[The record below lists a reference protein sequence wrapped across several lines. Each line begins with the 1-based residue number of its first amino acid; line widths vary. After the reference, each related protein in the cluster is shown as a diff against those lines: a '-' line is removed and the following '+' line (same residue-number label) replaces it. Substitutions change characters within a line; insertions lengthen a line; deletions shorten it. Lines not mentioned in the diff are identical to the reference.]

1 MMIESLTTLVNENL
15 TTEEQAKM
23 AKDFAGY
30 VLEVNPFDRT
40 DYETL
45 IKEVLELGT
54 FPCDMDAATKEA
66 IQNCLIEVLK
76 INGIDLFKDS
86 YRTRMAKQKLER
98 LKNELNE
105 QHKKLVDHY
114 NQANGQPMNDKRGAR
129 SFFNKVDKL
138 EDKKSELI
146 KQIEVQEERIE
157 RLEWADE
164 RKRLGLNKQ
173 GGLMLTIDNIPRIEE
188 ELERAERGESHFAPA
203 TLRKYKKELA
213 RLKAEKEQLNNASS
227 KAQEIINSGKLNQ
240 WKKYPTVYFIKGL
253 RKVAIELKNGAFEVS
268 SKYAPQT
275 DEEKEIVK
283 EILNMEV

>member
-1 MMIESLTTLVNENL
+1 MMIEGLTTIVNENL
-15 TTEEQAKM
+15 TTEEQNKM
-23 AKDFAGY
+23 AKDFQNY

-40 DYETL
+40 DYKTL

-76 INGIDLFKDS
+76 INGIDLSEDS

-129 SFFNKVDKL
+129 AFFNKVDKL

-146 KQIEVQEERIE
+146 KQIKEQEERVE

-164 RKRLGLNKQ
+164 NRRNGRNKQ

-203 TLRKYKKELA
+203 TLRKYRKELA
-213 RLKAEKEQLNNASS
+213 RLKTGKEQLSNASS
-227 KAQEIINSGKLNQ
+227 KAQKIINSGKVNQ

-275 DEEKEIVK
+275 DEEKAIVK
-283 EILNMEV
+283 EILG

>member
-1 MMIESLTTLVNENL
+1 MT
-15 TTEEQAKM
+15 
-23 AKDFAGY
+23 
-30 VLEVNPFDRT
+30 R
-40 DYETL
+40 
-45 IKEVLELGT
+45 
-54 FPCDMDAATKEA
+54 EA
-66 IQNCLIEVLK
+66 IQNCFINVLQK
-76 INGIDLFKDS
+76 KGVDPFEES

-129 SFFNKVDKL
+129 AFFNKVDKL

-146 KQIEVQEERIE
+146 KQIEVQEERVE

-164 RKRLGLNKQ
+164 NRRNGRNKQ

-203 TLRKYKKELA
+203 TIRKYKKELA
-213 RLKAEKEQLNNASS
+213 RLKTEKEQLSNASS

-253 RKVAIELKNGAFEVS
+253 RKVAIELVDGSFKES
-268 SKYAPQT
+268 SKYAAKA

-283 EILNMEV
+283 KILGGN

>member
-1 MMIESLTTLVNENL
+1 MENL
-15 TTEEQAKM
+15 NE
-23 AKDFAGY
+23 
-30 VLEVNPFDRT
+30 
-40 DYETL
+40 
-45 IKEVLELGT
+45 
-54 FPCDMDAATKEA
+54 
-66 IQNCLIEVLK
+66 
-76 INGIDLFKDS
+76 S
-86 YRTRMAKQKLER
+86 YRTRQAKSKLVR

-129 SFFNKVDKL
+129 AFFNKVDKL

-146 KQIEVQEERIE
+146 KQIEVQEERVE

-164 RKRLGLNKQ
+164 NKRNGRNKQ

-188 ELERAERGESHFAPA
+188 ELERAERGESHYAPV

-227 KAQEIINSGKLNQ
+227 KAQEIINSGKVNQ
-240 WKKYPTVYFIKGL
+240 WKKYPTIYFIKGL
-253 RKVAIELKNGAFEVS
+253 RKVAVELVNGTFKES
-268 SKYAPQT
+268 SKYAAQT

>member
-1 MMIESLTTLVNENL
+1 MEFTENLVNLMNESFN
-15 TTEEQAKM
+15 EQAQNLI
-23 AKDFAGY
+23 AKDFADY
-30 VLEVNPFDRT
+30 VWETNPFDQT
-40 DYETL
+40 DYESL
-45 IKEVLELGT
+45 IKDVLESGS
-54 FPCDMDAATKEA
+54 FPESMDVMTREA
-66 IQNCLIEVLK
+66 IQNCF
-76 INGIDLFKDS
+76 INALQKKGIDPFEDG
-86 YRTRMAKQKLER
+86 YRTRMAKRKLER

-129 SFFNKVDKL
+129 AFFNKVDKL

-146 KQIEVQEERIE
+146 KQIEVQEERVE

-188 ELERAERGESHFAPA
+188 ELERAERGESHYAPV
-203 TLRKYKKELA
+203 TLKKYKKELA

-227 KAQEIINSGKLNQ
+227 KAQEIIESGKVNQ

-253 RKVAIELKNGAFEVS
+253 RKVAIELKDGVFEVS
-268 SKYAPQT
+268 RKYAPQT
-275 DEEKEIVK
+275 DEEKAIVD
-283 EILNMEV
+283 EILN